1 MRLLLIG
8 IYMCTTKNEMKTEG
22 MTVPTL
28 SPEFR
33 N

>member
-1 MRLLLIG
+1 MRVINWD

-22 MTVPTL
+22 MMVPTL